1 MITTRKNFEKLYSQ
15 LEEGLVTIAYTHDPK
30 ESIQEGVRMYL
41 VDLKEI
47 RKKSWFFWKF
57 AYVPNEIQIQTNL
70 VHPNS
75 LEEIRNFVDKYDQG
89 MELKS
94 MQQER

>member
-1 MITTRKNFEKLYSQ
+1 MITTRNNFEKAYNQ
-15 LEEGLVTIAYTHDPK
+15 LEESLVNIAYTHDPK
-30 ESIQEGVRMYL
+30 EGIQDGVRMYL

-57 AYVPNEIQIQTNL
+57 AYVPNKIVSQTSL
-70 VHPNS
+70 VHPTS
-75 LEEIRNFVDKYDQG
+75 LEEIKDFVNKYDQS

-94 MQQER
+94 IQQEK